1 MKAMNPRAD
10 HDKADYQPNILR
22 RSKRAHSAVLKAL
35 GELLL
40 EKPLTSISIEAIAE
54 RAGVS
59 KKTIYRWYPDKA
71 SLFMD
76 LYHKESPTADNI
88 PDVGSLEIEL
98 NRASLQIWRFWK
110 ETASGQAFRQL
121 LASCQQNAQSMDKL
135 RDLYMPSRRKITK
148 DVIDRGIARGEIKKK
163 NYDFLIDML
172 IGFNWYHLI
181 TNSLDDESVIPR
193 MTSVLIRG
201 IKPDLPRKRVPKS

>member
-1 MKAMNPRAD
+1 MDAMRKKTDLKKPV
-10 HDKADYQPNILR
+10 YQPNIQR
-22 RSKRAHSAVLKAL
+22 RSERAHSSVLKAL
-35 GELLL
+35 RELLI
-40 EKPLTSISIEAIAE
+40 EQPLTSISIEAIAE
-54 RAGVS
+54 RASVS

-76 LYHKESPTADNI
+76 LYNSESPTSTQI

-98 NRASLQIWRFWK
+98 NKASLQIWRFWK

-121 LASCQQNAQSMDKL
+121 LASCLHNAQSVDQL
-135 RDLYMPSRRKITK
+135 REVYMPSRRRITK
-148 DVIDRGIARGEIKKK
+148 DVIDRAIARGEIE
-163 NYDFLIDML
+163 NQDYGYVIDMM

-181 TNSLDDESVIPR
+181 TNALDDESIIPK

-201 IKPDLPRKRVPKS
+201 IKSDLPPRPFFD